1 MEPLAKAAGRVT
13 MRVNADFSKRAVVTP
28 TQYVWVPSPQAGVE
42 RVMLDRIGTE
52 TARATSIVRYEEASD
67 FPAHSHPGGEE
78 ILVLSGTFSADGHDY
93 PTGWYLRNPPG
104 SSHRP
109 SSRDGATIFV
119 KLMQMSASQDTVVR
133 VDTRDAAHWQTYAG
147 RSVCPLFSDEN
158 EHVELIRLPAN
169 TPFAAIRPSVQS
181 CIVELLV
188 LDGTLQLDSD
198 ALAAGSWVR
207 LPPNDGAT
215 LSAGDEGVT
224 VYCKAYVP
232 GPIPSGM

>member
-1 MEPLAKAAGRVT
+1 
-13 MRVNADFSKRAVVTP
+13 MRVNADFSKRAVVSP

-52 TARATSIVRYEEASD
+52 KARATSIVRYDAASD

-78 ILVLSGTFSADGHDY
+78 ILVLFGTFSADGHDY
-93 PTGWYLRNPPG
+93 PAGWYLRNPPG

-119 KLMQMSASQDTVVR
+119 KLMQMPASQDAVVR
-133 VDTRDAAHWQTYAG
+133 VDTRDATHWQTLTG
-147 RSVCPLFSDEN
+147 REVCPLFSDEN
-158 EHVELIRLPAN
+158 EQVELIRLPAN
-169 TPFAAIRPSVQS
+169 APFVATRSLNQP

-188 LDGTLQLDSD
+188 LYGTLRLDSD
-198 ALAAGSWVR
+198 VLATGSWVR

-224 VYCKAYVP
+224 VYCKTYVP
-232 GPIPSGM
+232 LSIPLRM